1 MSSLLPGSLSTSP
14 FCLATT
20 TDGGELGQ
28 MNIFTARWVDTST
41 RKWTGNAFCVGTIVP
56 ALAMVGSTRFTVP
69 NVTAVRNHFGGA
81 WGEGGTSKN
90 VSDDSFVSLTSD
102 CSWGWS
108 SQTGTTTSFVDRNRI
123 AITRLP

>member
-20 TDGGELGQ
+20 TDAADLGQ
-28 MNIFTARWVDTST
+28 MNIFTARWVNTVT
-41 RKWTGNAFCVGTIVP
+41 RKRTGNALCVGTIVP
-56 ALAMVGSTRFTVP
+56 ALAVVGSTRFTVP

-108 SQTGTTTSFVDRNRI
+108 SVTGTTTSFADRNRI